1 MRLAVG
7 ADLGSIDRGQADTVD
22 LAIQSDVDRLAR
34 DHRGHLRRGH
44 LRRVH
49 AREGGNLYGNR
60 GGEAVVW
67 LSPEVRK
74 GNRRCDQRKRVA

>member
-34 DHRGHLRRGH
+34 DHRGQPPTPNAGFCEASGTLIG
-44 LRRVH
+44 LPP
-49 AREGGNLYGNR
+49 GGPGCATTGL
-60 GGEAVVW
+60 
-67 LSPEVRK
+67 
-74 GNRRCDQRKRVA
+74 